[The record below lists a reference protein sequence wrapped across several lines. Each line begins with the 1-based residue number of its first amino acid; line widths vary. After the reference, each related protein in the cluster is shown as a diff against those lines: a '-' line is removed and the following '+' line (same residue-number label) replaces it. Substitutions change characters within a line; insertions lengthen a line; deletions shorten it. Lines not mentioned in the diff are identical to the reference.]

1 MSEETV
7 EMSDKQPEKGASAE
21 AGEDLGK
28 LSIEKCFEELEG
40 IVTALESQTTSLEDS
55 LKLFERGMRL
65 SQRCSRELTTIER
78 KIQLI
83 LETTKGEVQFKEF
96 EAEKGEAS

>member
-1 MSEETV
+1 MSE
-7 EMSDKQPEKGASAE
+7 KQEKHGKPEAPAAE
-21 AGEDLGK
+21 DISS

-40 IVTALESQTTSLEDS
+40 IVQALESQATSLEDS

-65 SQRCSRELTTIER
+65 SQRCSRELTAVER

-83 LETTKGEVQFKEF
+83 VESTKGDTQFKEF
-96 EAEKGEAS
+96 EAEKAEG